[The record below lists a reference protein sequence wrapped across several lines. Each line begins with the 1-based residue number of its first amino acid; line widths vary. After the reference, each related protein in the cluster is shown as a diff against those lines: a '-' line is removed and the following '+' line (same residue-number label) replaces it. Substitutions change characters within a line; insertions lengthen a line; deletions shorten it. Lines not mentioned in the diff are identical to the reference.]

1 MRALKAATIIMGV
14 LILIGTAVVIATIFK
29 RATAPTPAISAR
41 PPFLLRLEEP
51 PGTRIAGATAMGSL
65 LALRLT
71 GGGPDRIMLVD
82 PQSGRLSGRVT
93 LTNP

>member
-1 MRALKAATIIMGV
+1 MRALKTATIFMGV
-14 LILIGTAVVIATIFK
+14 LILIGTAVVVATIFK
-29 RATAPTPAISAR
+29 RATAPAPAISAS

-51 PGTRIAGATAMGSL
+51 SGTRIAGTTAMASL

-71 GGGPDRIMLVD
+71 GGGPDRVMLVD
-82 PQSGRLSGRVT
+82 PQSGRLAGRVT